1 MWLRNYYNLL
11 TAAILA
17 DDTSSST
24 TQPTEYSR
32 PIMIRRPS
40 GSWNSCNGASKF
52 LNTISS
58 ESGAKVALLTIG
70 KSNATLFTSTSQQ
83 VSYSSIGVAFVIG
96 IGSGSTPVTYDD
108 YNLET
113 PITSGITLVS
123 ASGTLISQTDVDSA
137 HHVKSQRNYTI
148 NNSSSSNIT
157 ISEFGIYLP
166 YEVSSSP
173 AVCLAYREVLDSP
186 VTLAPSE
193 SFIISFSRDAEV
205 YNYTPYN

>member
-11 TAAILA
+11 TAAVLA
-17 DDTSSST
+17 DDTTSST

-32 PIMIRRPS
+32 PIMIRKPN
-40 GSWNSCNGASKF
+40 GNWNSCNGASRPI
-52 LNTISS
+52 NTISS
-58 ESGAKVALLTIG
+58 ETASKAALLSVG
-70 KSNATLFTSTSQQ
+70 KSNTVLITSNSQSL
-83 VSYSSIGVAFVIG
+83 SYSSNGVTFGIGL
-96 IGSGSTPVTYDD
+96 GSGSTAATYDD

-113 PITSGITLVS
+113 LITSGLTLVA
-123 ASGTLISQTDVDSA
+123 ASGTLISQTEVDSA

-148 NNSSSSNIT
+148 NNSSSSSIT

-173 AVCLAYREVLDSP
+173 SICLAYREVLDSP

-193 SFIISFSRDAEV
+193 SFIVSFSRDAEV
-205 YNYTPYN
+205 YNYTPYT

>member
-17 DDTSSST
+17 DDTASST

-40 GSWNSCNGASKF
+40 GTWSSCNGASKPVT
-52 LNTISS
+52 TISTDTA
-58 ESGAKVALLTIG
+58 AKVALLTIG
-70 KSNATLFTSTSQQ
+70 KANAVLVTSTSQTLI
-83 VSYSSIGVAFVIG
+83 YSSSAVTFGIGV
-96 IGSGSTPVTYDD
+96 GSGSTAVTYDD

-113 PITSGITLVS
+113 PITSGITLVA
-123 ASGTLISQTDVDSA
+123 ASGTLISQTEVDSA

-148 NNSSSSNIT
+148 NNSSNSNIT

-166 YEVSSSP
+166 FNDASNPSI
-173 AVCLAYREVLDSP
+173 CLAYREVLDSP

-205 YNYTPYN
+205 YNYTPY